1 MYTIRYSSQ
10 FKASVHRCKLAGKNL
25 QELWDAVALLID
37 SGCLPE
43 SYLPHQLHGVFAG
56 LWECHI
62 EDDWLLIWR
71 QDDHNLTLVLTDTGT
86 HKSLF
91 G

>member
-1 MYTIRYSSQ
+1 MFTVRYSAR
-10 FKASVHRCKLAGKNL
+10 FKASVHQCKLAGKNL
-25 QELWDAVALLID
+25 QELWDIVAILME
-37 SGCLPE
+37 SGTLPE
-43 SYLPHQLHGVFAG
+43 SYCPHQLHGVFAG

-71 QDDHNLTLVLTDTGT
+71 QDNHKLTLILTDTGT